1 MSVVEKHVEIDAP
14 AERVWEVLADFG
26 EVEKWSP
33 TVTHSALVG
42 ELANGV
48 GSERSCALTGIGDI
62 TERVIAWDGG
72 KGFTI
77 EIFGAPIVK
86 SLRSAWSIEGRG
98 DQTVV
103 SVRAEFEPNVI
114 PDAGAPDEAAIIAG
128 INETVE
134 QTLAGLRHHV
144 QTGELVGTEVPAA

>member
-14 AERVWEVLADFG
+14 AERVWEVLADFAAA
-26 EVEKWSP
+26 EKWSP
-33 TVTHSALVG
+33 TVTHSARVG

-48 GSERSCALTGIGDI
+48 GAERSCAVAGLGDV
-62 TERVIAWDGG
+62 TERVVAWDEG

-86 SLRSAWSIEGRG
+86 SLRSAWSIEDRG
-98 DQTVV
+98 DQTVL
-103 SVRAEFEPNVI
+103 SVRAEFEPNVM

-128 INETVE
+128 MNETVE

-144 QTGELVGTEVPAA
+144 QTGELVGTEVPVA